1 MKRISVIALALATGI
16 GVADAS
22 AQQRQITGQVTSASG
37 EAVAG
42 ANVSITG
49 TAFAAVTNAE
59 GRYAIPA
66 PAGAVTLVVR
76 RIAFKRKEVAVPAD
90 QSQADVTL
98 EADVFNLE
106 AVVVT
111 GQATGVERRNAAI
124 ATTTVTGEEV
134 SRVPSPALDR
144 ALAGRVPGAIISQ
157 NSGAPGGGTQIQ
169 LRGSNTVI
177 GNPDPLFVVDGVI
190 FSDAELPTGLFTI
203 TGSSSNRGNGELQD
217 DPVNRL
223 ADLNP
228 DDVES
233 IEVLRGAAAAS
244 IYGSKAANGVI
255 VIRTKRGQAGAPR
268 TTITQGVGFFELER
282 GPATRVFS
290 PSAPLIV
297 NHGALGPDTIPWFFP
312 YDSATVMSYAGPG
325 GVPNYDHL
333 QEIAGNKPLS
343 YHTDINV
350 SGGSENTRYFLSAGN
365 MHDGGIVNN
374 TFNNRQN
381 IRANVEQVFS
391 NRLRLSVNTAWTRN
405 QTDKGFTNNDNNG
418 ASVTYAIAYVPGF
431 LNMQPQNGQFPQLPF
446 TYLHSNPLQTIALGT
461 NDEAVLRFTGGSTLT
476 YQAVQT
482 ERQNLQLTLGGG
494 IDFYS
499 QHAAA
504 IGPPELFF
512 EQTNSLPGTSAL
524 SDATSRQWNW
534 NLNAIHTYTPG
545 SLKLTTSAGVQIED
559 RAIDRSRTTTSGL
572 LPGQSNIDQGS
583 SVTPFELKAT
593 ERTLAFYAQ
602 EEGLALQERLLLSA
616 GLRAER
622 SSANGDINKY
632 YIFPKASASYRFPNL
647 LGSGTEVK
655 LRGSYGETG
664 NQPLFGQKFTTLS
677 STVINGVVG
686 TVVTGVAG
694 SPDIKPE
701 RVKEF
706 EAGIDASVWNG
717 RATLEITGYTRH
729 TYDLLLQATPAP
741 STGYTTRLLNG
752 GVLWNEGIEIAAG
765 ITPIQQKDL
774 NWVFRTTFTSLK
786 NRVVELPIPD
796 VCTVAS
802 LTDTTVACAFRPNA
816 AGFGLAFGEF
826 FIQKGKPITQII
838 GTDTV
843 PGSCVRNP
851 SKTTGGTSIASGG
864 TISCST
870 FVRYLGQANPK
881 FRMSFSNDVTYRR
894 LSLSMLWDWQ
904 AGGVA
909 QNQTLSLYDCNGL
922 APDLLTA
929 TGLGRYESC
938 NDTQAAPAFVQSTTF
953 LKLREASLSVELPE
967 KWATMFGART
977 ARFSLT
983 GRNLL
988 LFTSYFGYDPEVSN
1002 YGQQAIVR
1010 NIDLGPY
1017 PPARSFFF
1025 SITAGF

>member
-1 MKRISVIALALATGI
+1 VKRISVIALALAAGI

-297 NHGALGPDTIPWFFP
+297 NHGTLGPDTIPWFFP

-786 NRVVELPIPD
+786 NRVVELPVPD

-826 FIQKGKPITQII
+826 FIQKGKPITQIV

-843 PGSCVRNP
+843 PGSCVRSP

>member
-1 MKRISVIALALATGI
+1 MKRISVIALALAAGI

-22 AQQRQITGQVTSASG
+22 AQQRQITGKVTSSAG
-37 EAVAG
+37 EPVG
-42 ANVSITG
+42 SANVSITG
-49 TAFAAVTNAE
+49 TAFAAVTNSE
-59 GRYAIPA
+59 GRYTIAA

-76 RIAFKRKEVAVPAD
+76 RIAFKRKEVSVPAD
-90 QSQADVTL
+90 QNQADVTL
-98 EADVFNLE
+98 DPDVFNLE

-111 GQATGVERRNAAI
+111 GQATGVERRNAAM

-134 SRVPSPALDR
+134 SRVPAPAIDR

-169 LRGSNTVI
+169 LRGNNTVI

-190 FSDAELPTGLFTI
+190 FSDAALPTGLFTV

-223 ADLNP
+223 ADINP

-244 IYGSKAANGVI
+244 IYGSKAANGV
-255 VIRTKRGQAGAPR
+255 VIIKTKRGQAGAPR
-268 TTITQGVGFFELER
+268 ATITQSLGFFELER
-282 GPATRVFS
+282 GPATRVFT
-290 PSAPLIV
+290 PGAPVIV
-297 NHGALGPDTIPWFFP
+297 DHGALGPDTIPWFFP
-312 YDSATVMSYAGPG
+312 YDSSVVRSYAVNGAI
-325 GVPNYDHL
+325 PNYDHL
-333 QEIAGNKPLS
+333 QEIAGKKPLA

-350 SGGSENTRYFLSAGN
+350 SGGSENTHYFLSAGN
-365 MHDGGIVNN
+365 AHDGGIVDN

-391 NRLRLSVNTAWTRN
+391 NRLRLNMNTAWTRN

-418 ASVTYAIAYVPGF
+418 ASVTYAIAYIPGF
-431 LNMQPQNGQFPQLPF
+431 LNIQPQAGVYPQPAF
-446 TYLHSNPLQTIALGT
+446 TYLSSNPLQTIALGSNNET
-461 NDEAVLRFTGGSTLT
+461 VLRFTGGGTLT
-476 YQAVQT
+476 YQALQS
-482 ERQNLQLTLGGG
+482 ERQSMQLTLGGG
-494 IDFYS
+494 LDFYS
-499 QHAAA
+499 QNAAV

-512 EQTNSLPGTSAL
+512 EQGNSLPGVSAL
-524 SDATSRQWNW
+524 SSATSRQWNW

-545 SLKLTTSAGVQIED
+545 PFKLTTSAGVQVED
-559 RAIDRSRTTTSGL
+559 RALDRSRVTAFGL

-583 SVTPFELKAT
+583 AVTPFELNAT
-593 ERTLAFYAQ
+593 ERTLAFYGQ

-632 YIFPKASASYRFPNL
+632 YIFPKASASFRFPNL
-647 LGSGTEVK
+647 LGDGTEVK

-664 NQPLFGQKFTTLS
+664 NQALFGQKFTTLS
-677 STVINGVVG
+677 STVINGAVG

-706 EAGIDASVWNG
+706 EAGIDASAWNG

-741 STGYTTRLLNG
+741 STGFTTRILNG

-765 ITPIQQKDL
+765 ITPIQRKDL

-786 NRVVELPIPD
+786 NRVTELPVPD

-802 LTDTTVACAFRPNA
+802 LTDTTVACAFRPAN

-838 GTDTV
+838 GTDTI
-843 PGSCVRNP
+843 PGSCVR
-851 SKTTGGTSIASGG
+851 SGGSIASGG
-864 TISCST
+864 SISCST
-870 FVRYLGQANPK
+870 FVRYLGQTNPK
-881 FRMSFSNDVTYRR
+881 FRMSFSNDVTYKR

-922 APDLLTA
+922 APDLLTP

-953 LKLREASLSVELPE
+953 LKLREASVSVELPE
-967 KWATMFGART
+967 NWATMFGARN
-977 ARFSLT
+977 ARLSVT

>member
-1 MKRISVIALALATGI
+1 VKRISVIALALAAGI

-22 AQQRQITGQVTSASG
+22 AQQRQITGKVTSAAG
-37 EAVAG
+37 EAVGG
-42 ANVSITG
+42 ANVSVTG
-49 TAFAAVTNAE
+49 TAFAAVTNSE
-59 GRYAIPA
+59 GRYTIAA
-66 PAGAVTLVVR
+66 PGGAVTLVIR
-76 RIAFKRKEVAVPAD
+76 RIAFKRKEVSVPAD
-90 QSQADVTL
+90 QNEADVTL
-98 EADVFNLE
+98 DPDVFNLE

-134 SRVPSPALDR
+134 SRVPAPAIDR

-169 LRGSNTVI
+169 LRGNNTVI

-190 FSDAELPTGLFTI
+190 FSDAALPTGLFTV

-223 ADLNP
+223 ADINP

-255 VIRTKRGQAGAPR
+255 VIKTKRGQAGAPR
-268 TTITQGVGFFELER
+268 ASITQSLGFFELER
-282 GPATRVFS
+282 GPATRVFT
-290 PSAPLIV
+290 PGPPVIV
-297 NHGALGPDTIPWFFP
+297 DHGALGPDTIPWFFP
-312 YDSATVMSYAGPG
+312 YDSSVVRSYAVNGAI
-325 GVPNYDHL
+325 PNYDHL
-333 QEIAGNKPLS
+333 QEIAGKKPLA

-350 SGGSENTRYFLSAGN
+350 SGGSENTHYFLSAGN
-365 MHDGGIVNN
+365 AHDGGIVDN

-391 NRLRLSVNTAWTRN
+391 NRLRLNMNTAWTRN

-418 ASVTYAIAYVPGF
+418 ASVTYAIAYIPGF
-431 LNMQPQNGQFPQLPF
+431 VNIQPQAGVYPQPAF
-446 TYLHSNPLQTIALGT
+446 TYLGSNPLQTIALGR
-461 NDEAVLRFTGGSTLT
+461 NDETVLRFTGGGTLT
-476 YQAVQT
+476 YQALQS
-482 ERQNLQLTLGGG
+482 ERQSMQLTLGGG
-494 IDFYS
+494 LDFYS
-499 QHAAA
+499 QDATV
-504 IGPPELFF
+504 IGPAELFF
-512 EQTNSLPGTSAL
+512 EQAGSLPGISAL
-524 SDATSRQWNW
+524 SSATSRQWNW

-545 SLKLTTSAGVQIED
+545 PFKLTTSAGVQVED
-559 RAIDRSRTTTSGL
+559 RALDRSRVTAFGL

-583 SVTPFELKAT
+583 ALTPFELNAT
-593 ERTLAFYAQ
+593 ERTLAFYGQ

-632 YIFPKASASYRFPNL
+632 YIFPKASASFRFPNL
-647 LGSGTEVK
+647 LGDGTEVK

-677 STVINGVVG
+677 STVINGSVG

-694 SPDIKPE
+694 APDIKPE

-706 EAGIDASVWNG
+706 EAGIDASAWNG

-741 STGYTTRLLNG
+741 STGFTTRILNG

-765 ITPIQQKDL
+765 ITPIQRKDL

-786 NRVVELPIPD
+786 NRVTELPVPD

-802 LTDTTVACAFRPNA
+802 LTDTTVACAFRPSN

-843 PGSCVRNP
+843 PGSCVR
-851 SKTTGGTSIASGG
+851 SGGSIASGG
-864 TISCST
+864 SISCT
-870 FVRYLGQANPK
+870 TVPRYLGQTNPK
-881 FRMSFSNDVTYRR
+881 FRMSFSNDVTYKRV
-894 LSLSMLWDWQ
+894 SVSMLWDWQ

-922 APDLLTA
+922 APDLLTP

-953 LKLREASLSVELPE
+953 LKLREASVSVELPE
-967 KWATMFGART
+967 NWASMFGARN
-977 ARFSLT
+977 ARLSVT

-988 LFTSYFGYDPEVSN
+988 LFTNYFGYDPEVSN

-1017 PPARSFFF
+1017 PPSRSFFF

>member
-1 MKRISVIALALATGI
+1 MGQRTSLFALAL
-16 GVADAS
+16 VALGAAGAS
-22 AQQRQITGQVTSASG
+22 SQERQITGRVTSATNG
-37 EAVAG
+37 EAIAG
-42 ANVSITG
+42 VNVSVTG
-49 TAFAAVTNAE
+49 AAFAAVTNAD
-59 GRYAIPA
+59 GRYAISA
-66 PAGAVTLVVR
+66 PSGAVTLVFR
-76 RIAFKRKEVAVPAD
+76 RIAFKRREVAVPAG
-90 QSQADVTL
+90 QNGADVVL

-124 ATTTVTGEEV
+124 ATTNVTGEEV
-134 SRVPSPALDR
+134 SRVPSPSVDR

-169 LRGSNTVI
+169 LRGNNTVI

-190 FSDAELPTGLFTI
+190 YSDAALPTGLFTV

-223 ADLNP
+223 ADVNT
-228 DDVES
+228 DDIES

-255 VIRTKRGQAGAPR
+255 VIKTKRGQAGKPR
-268 TTITQGVGFFELER
+268 ATITQGLGFFELQR
-282 GPATRVFS
+282 GPATRVFT
-290 PSAPLIV
+290 PGPPLIS
-297 NHGALGPDTIPWFFP
+297 GLDTIPWFFP
-312 YDSATVMSYAGPG
+312 YDSATVRSYGVSG
-325 GVPNYDHL
+325 GIPNYDHL
-333 QEIAGNKPLS
+333 REIAGNKPLS
-343 YHTDINV
+343 YRTDLNV
-350 SGGSENTRYFLSAGN
+350 SGGSENTRYFLSAGT
-365 MHDGGIVNN
+365 MHDGGIVAS

-381 IRANVEQVFS
+381 IRANVDQAFS
-391 NRLRLSVNTAWTRN
+391 DRLKLSVTTAWTRN

-418 ASVTYAIAYVPGF
+418 ASVTYAIAYIPGF
-431 LNMQPQNGQFPQLPF
+431 LNIQPQSGQFPLPTF
-446 TYLHSNPLQTIALGT
+446 TYLNSNPLQTIALGT
-461 NDEAVLRFTGGSTLT
+461 NDETVLRFTGGGTLT
-476 YQAVQT
+476 YQALQS
-482 ERQNLQLTLGGG
+482 ERQSLQLTAGGG
-494 IDFYS
+494 LDFFS
-499 QHAAA
+499 QNTQV

-512 EQTNSLPGTSAL
+512 EQTQSNPGTSSL
-524 SDATSRQWNW
+524 SSATSRQWNW
-534 NLNAIHTYTPG
+534 NLNAIHTYAPV
-545 SLKLTTSAGVQIED
+545 SMRLTTSAGLQVED
-559 RAIDRSRTTTSGL
+559 RELDRSRVTARGL

-583 SVTPFELKAT
+583 VLAGPFELKAR
-593 ERTLAFYAQ
+593 ERTLAFYGQ
-602 EEGLALQERLLLSA
+602 EEVLSLQERLLLSA

-622 SSANGDINKY
+622 SSANGDISKY
-632 YIFPKASASYRFPNL
+632 YLFPKASASYRFPNL
-647 LGSGTEVK
+647 LGDGTELK
-655 LRGSYGETG
+655 LRSSYGETG

-677 STVINGVVG
+677 STVIGGNVG
-686 TVVTGVAG
+686 TIVTGVAG
-694 SPDIKPE
+694 APDIKPE
-701 RVKEF
+701 RVKEL
-706 EAGIDASVWNG
+706 EVGVDASAWHG
-717 RATLEITGYTRH
+717 RGTIEVTGYTRH
-729 TYDLLLQATPAP
+729 TYDMLLQATPAP
-741 STGYTTRLLNG
+741 STGYTTRILNG

-765 ITPIQQKDL
+765 VTPIQHKDL

-786 NRVVELPIPD
+786 NRVQELPVPD

-802 LTDTTVACAFRPNA
+802 LTDATVACGFRPAN

-851 SKTTGGTSIASGG
+851 SDSGGISIASGG
-864 TISCST
+864 SISCST
-870 FVRYLGQANPK
+870 FVRYLGQTNPK
-881 FRMSFSNDVTYRR
+881 FRMSFSNDVTYKRV
-894 LSLSMLWDWQ
+894 SVSMLWDWQ

-922 APDLLTA
+922 APDLLTP

-953 LKLREASLSVELPE
+953 LKLREASVSVDLPE
-967 KWATMFGART
+967 RWATWIGART
-977 ARFSLT
+977 ARFSVT

-988 LFTSYFGYDPEVSN
+988 LFTNYFGYDPEVSN

-1017 PPARSFFF
+1017 PPERSFFF

>member
-22 AQQRQITGQVTSASG
+22 AQQRQITGQVTSSAG

-42 ANVSITG
+42 ANVSVTG
-49 TAFAAVTNAE
+49 TAFAAVTNSD
-59 GRYAIPA
+59 GRYTIAA

-76 RIAFKRKEVAVPAD
+76 RIAFKRKEVSVPAD
-90 QSQADVTL
+90 QNQADVTL
-98 EADVFNLE
+98 EPDIFNLE

-134 SRVPSPALDR
+134 SRVPAPSVDR

-169 LRGSNTVI
+169 LRGNNTVI

-190 FSDAELPTGLFTI
+190 FSDAALPTGLFTV

-223 ADLNP
+223 ADINP

-255 VIRTKRGQAGAPR
+255 VIKTKRGQAGAPR
-268 TTITQGVGFFELER
+268 ATLTQSLGFFELER
-282 GPATRVFS
+282 GPATRVFT
-290 PSAPLIV
+290 PGAPTIV
-297 NHGALGPDTIPWFFP
+297 DHGSLGPDTIPWFFP
-312 YDSATVMSYAGPG
+312 YDSSVVRSYAVSGAI
-325 GVPNYDHL
+325 PNYDHL
-333 QEIAGNKPLS
+333 QEIAGNKPLA
-343 YHTDINV
+343 YRTDINV
-350 SGGSENTRYFLSAGN
+350 SGGSENTHYFLSAGN
-365 MHDGGIVNN
+365 AHDGGIVNN

-391 NRLRLSVNTAWTRN
+391 NRLRLNVNTAWTRN

-418 ASVTYAIAYVPGF
+418 ASITYAIAYIPGF
-431 LNMQPQNGQFPQLPF
+431 VNIQPQAGVFPQPAF
-446 TYLHSNPLQTIALGT
+446 TYLSSNPLQTIALGR
-461 NDEAVLRFTGGSTLT
+461 NDETVLRFTGGGTLT
-476 YQAVQT
+476 YQALQS
-482 ERQNLQLTLGGG
+482 ERQSMQLTLGGG
-494 IDFYS
+494 LDFYS
-499 QHAAA
+499 QDASV

-512 EQTNSLPGTSAL
+512 EQGNSLPGISAL
-524 SDATSRQWNW
+524 SSATSRQWNW

-545 SLKLTTSAGVQIED
+545 PFKLTTSAGVQVED
-559 RAIDRSRTTTSGL
+559 RALDRSRVTAFGL

-583 SVTPFELKAT
+583 AVTPFELNAT
-593 ERTLAFYAQ
+593 ERTLAFYGQ

-632 YIFPKASASYRFPNL
+632 YIFPKASASFRFPNL
-647 LGSGTEVK
+647 LGDGTEVK

-677 STVINGVVG
+677 STVINGAVG

-694 SPDIKPE
+694 APDIKPE

-706 EAGIDASVWNG
+706 EAGIDASAWNG
-717 RATLEITGYTRH
+717 RATLEITGYSRH

-741 STGYTTRLLNG
+741 STGFTTRILNG

-765 ITPIQQKDL
+765 ITPIQRKDL

-786 NRVVELPIPD
+786 NRVTELPVPD

-802 LTDTTVACAFRPNA
+802 LTDPTVACAFRPSN

-826 FIQKGKPITQII
+826 FIQQGKPISQII

-843 PGSCVRNP
+843 PGSCSR
-851 SKTTGGTSIASGG
+851 SGGSIASGG
-864 TISCST
+864 SISCST

-881 FRMSFSNDVTYRR
+881 FRMSFSNDVTYKRV
-894 LSLSMLWDWQ
+894 SLSMLWDWQ

-922 APDLLTA
+922 APDLLTP

-953 LKLREASLSVELPE
+953 LKLREASISIELPE
-967 KWATMFGART
+967 NWATMFGARN

-1017 PPARSFFF
+1017 PPERSFFF